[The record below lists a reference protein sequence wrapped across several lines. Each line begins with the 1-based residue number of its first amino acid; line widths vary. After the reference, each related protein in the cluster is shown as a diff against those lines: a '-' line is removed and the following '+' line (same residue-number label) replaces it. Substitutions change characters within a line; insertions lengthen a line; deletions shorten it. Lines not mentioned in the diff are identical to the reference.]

1 MSLRQLIAV
10 PNPDDPLEVDIA
22 QEFKLQYPTFEQKA
36 KEFTKKYATG
46 EDISNVRAKNSI
58 A

>member
-22 QEFKLQYPTFEQKA
+22 QEFKLEYPRFEQKA

-46 EDISNVRAKNSI
+46 GDDDTSNVRTKNI
-58 A
+58 